1 MKGRTPKDYRKE
13 NYFPNIFVREGG
25 SPADVIEK
33 NGNLVARARKV
44 INERLESYALP
55 DVTAT
60 QKKLLN
66 EYLPEGHKYDL

>member
-1 MKGRTPKDYRKE
+1 M
-13 NYFPNIFVREGG
+13 
-25 SPADVIEK
+25 IEK

-44 INERLESYALP
+44 INERLESYELP
-55 DVTAT
+55 DVTTT